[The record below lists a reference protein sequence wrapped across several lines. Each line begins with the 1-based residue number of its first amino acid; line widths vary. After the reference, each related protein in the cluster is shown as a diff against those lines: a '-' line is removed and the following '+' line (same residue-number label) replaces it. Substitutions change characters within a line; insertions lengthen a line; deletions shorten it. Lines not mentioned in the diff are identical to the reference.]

1 MNDSKKTL
9 DFAEMAEKFDA
20 WLPHI
25 APVGDALLEALDVRP
40 GESVL
45 DVAAGTGEPGLTLAR
60 RMGGQVAIVGTDAA
74 QSMVEVAR
82 QKASREGL
90 ANIEFRCMPAEN
102 LDFSEAYFDKLL
114 CRFGLMFFDA
124 PRTALSEMQRVL
136 KPGGRLALA
145 VWGAPD
151 VIPTMSWYYRA
162 FKGRIPDSLLP
173 PRDKIAGFGD
183 PALLEGLLIEA
194 GFHDV
199 EISQREVV
207 FRFPSFDTFW
217 HLLEVSAVLKAQFEA
232 LPKEEWSSIP
242 ADIASWA
249 EAHRTAEGLAI
260 PHGYLLA
267 TGITEK

>member
-1 MNDSKKTL
+1 
-9 DFAEMAEKFDA
+9 MAEKFDA

-25 APVGDALLEALDVRP
+25 APVGDVLLDALDVRS

-74 QSMVEVAR
+74 QSMVDVAR
-82 QKASREGL
+82 QKALREGL
-90 ANIEFRCMPAEN
+90 ANIEFRCMPAEK
-102 LDFSEAYFDKLL
+102 LDFSASSFDKLL

-124 PRTALSEMQRVL
+124 PHAALSEMQRVL
-136 KPGGRLALA
+136 KPGGRLALS
-145 VWGAPD
+145 VWGTPD
-151 VIPTMSWYYRA
+151 VNPTMSWYHRA
-162 FKGRIPDSLLP
+162 FKGRIPDNLLP
-173 PRDKIAGFGD
+173 PRDKITGFGD
-183 PALLEGLLIEA
+183 PERLRRMLLEV
-194 GFHDV
+194 GFANV

-207 FRFPSFDTFW
+207 FRFPSFDKFW

-249 EAHRTAEGLAI
+249 EAHRTADGLAI

-267 TGITEK
+267 TATK

>member
-1 MNDSKKTL
+1 MSDSKKTL

-25 APVGDALLEALDVRP
+25 APVGDVLLDALDVRS

-74 QSMVEVAR
+74 QSMVDVAR
-82 QKASREGL
+82 QKALREGL
-90 ANIEFRCMPAEN
+90 ANIEFRCMPAEK
-102 LDFSEAYFDKLL
+102 LDFSASSFDKLL

-124 PRTALSEMQRVL
+124 PHAALSEMQRVL
-136 KPGGRLALA
+136 KPGGRLALS
-145 VWGAPD
+145 VWGTPD
-151 VIPTMSWYYRA
+151 VNPTMSWYHRA
-162 FKGRIPDSLLP
+162 FKGRIPDNLLP
-173 PRDKIAGFGD
+173 PRDKITGFGD
-183 PALLEGLLIEA
+183 PERLRRMLLEV
-194 GFHDV
+194 GFANV

-207 FRFPSFDTFW
+207 FRFPSFDKFW

-249 EAHRTAEGLAI
+249 EAHRTADGLAI

-267 TGITEK
+267 TATK